1 MKKQHETVIN
11 NLEKRIDELEAII
24 KKPHT
29 KEPLDPKVPSEV
41 EETENL
47 NDTKKEII
55 EHARKTIGLHSVN
68 YKDLC
73 RIRRTQGITD
83 EEEIKI
89 ALAREYFKCEM
100 RMNDDD
106 IETLNISKVFYA
118 AKNPEWNS
126 LYVQF
131 SDSASLPS
139 AIALPRT

>member
-24 KKPHT
+24 KKQHT

-55 EHARKTIGLHSVN
+55 EHARKTIGFHSVN

-73 RIRRTQGITD
+73 RIKRTQGITD

-89 ALAREYFKCEM
+89 ALAREYFKC
-100 RMNDDD
+100 
-106 IETLNISKVFYA
+106 
-118 AKNPEWNS
+118 S
-126 LYVQF
+126 LTVHH
-131 SDSASLPS
+131 SL
-139 AIALPRT
+139 LL